1 MSIAAIVEPTGIAIV
16 GASEDRYYARSLI
29 QNMLDAG
36 FPEERLFPVH
46 PRNESVLGI
55 PCHASLTDIGRPVS
69 LVIIATNAG
78 TVENIVREAGRIG
91 AEAAIVL
98 ADGYAEQ
105 GEEGRERQARLVRT
119 AEESGVQLLGPN
131 TLGFIL
137 PGRSVA
143 AWAPGRLRTP
153 LAPGRTGVVF
163 QSSGMLNLFLNLC
176 IDRRI
181 GLSAAFSVGN
191 EASFDT
197 ADFVS
202 YLAEDPSTSVIG
214 LLIETTTNPRRLAE
228 ALEKAR
234 TAGKAVIAL
243 KLGASERARA
253 NAIAH
258 TGRLATSATSW
269 NALLERLGV
278 VLVEDLDELVE
289 ALTLFA
295 HVLGAGT
302 SVRRAG
308 EPLQYGFV
316 TVSGGDCSLICDL
329 AEALG
334 VPIADLEAGTHSRL
348 QGLLE
353 KPDLLGNPLDTE
365 NLLREDSDR
374 FYAAVDAL
382 CADSNVDVLVYRM
395 YLPTVPTDA
404 TKALYSRLVERA
416 LVAGKQSLVVT
427 RAIEELDA
435 AWYEFF
441 NELGVAFL
449 PSYRPALRS
458 LHHLSEWSGAAMTS
472 GRLSLATIPTETR
485 PAETGVVSDWA
496 STQRITAQ
504 AGIPYAAARLVQTP
518 EEGSAAAEAL
528 GFPVAA
534 KLVSTSLAH
543 KSDVGGVMLGLR
555 SSDEVQDA
563 VRRLHRIAEE
573 QGIVPEGIEIQMMA
587 ADAGVEMIVGVTN
600 DPSVGP
606 LILVG
611 MGGVLTELLQD
622 VVLLVPDVTVDDVKR
637 RLGELSGFPL
647 LGGYRGRP
655 PADVDALAEMLSRL
669 SDYVC
674 KNADSV
680 QAMDLNPVLVGPKGK
695 GVLAVDALV
704 VTTAPAS

>member
-29 QNMLDAG
+29 SNMLDAG
-36 FPEERLFPVH
+36 FPTERLFPVH

-55 PCHASLTDIGRPVS
+55 PCHASLADIGRPVS

-78 TVENIVREAGRIG
+78 TVEDIVREAGRIG

-105 GEEGRERQARLVRT
+105 GHEGRERQASLVRT
-119 AEESGVQLLGPN
+119 AEESGVRLLGPN
-131 TLGFIL
+131 TLGLIM
-137 PGRSVA
+137 PGRAVA

-202 YLAEDPSTSVIG
+202 FLADDPATAVIG

-228 ALEKAR
+228 SLDKAR
-234 TAGKAVIAL
+234 AAGKAVIAL

-258 TGRLATSATSW
+258 TGRLASSATSW
-269 NALLERLGV
+269 NALLQRLGV
-278 VLVEDLDELVE
+278 VLVDDLDELVE
-289 ALTLFA
+289 TLTLFS
-295 HVLGAGT
+295 HVLDEGSADLTG
-302 SVRRAG
+302 R
-308 EPLQYGFV
+308 EPLRYGFV

-334 VPIADLEAGTHSRL
+334 VPIADLEATTHARL
-348 QGLLE
+348 QELLE

-365 NLLREDSDR
+365 SLLREDPER
-374 FYAAVDAL
+374 FYASVDAL
-382 CADSNVDVLVYRM
+382 CGDPNVDVLVYRM

-404 TKALYSRLVERA
+404 TKALYSRLVEQARA
-416 LVAGKQSLVVT
+416 AGKRSLVVT

-435 AWYEFF
+435 SWYEFF

-458 LHHLSEWSGAAMTS
+458 LHHLSAWSGVVASSA
-472 GRLSLATIPTETR
+472 RLSLSTIPTETR
-485 PAETGVVSDWA
+485 PADVGVVSDWV
-496 STQRITAQ
+496 STQRIIEQ
-504 AGIPYAAARLVQTP
+504 AGIPYASAQLVQAP
-518 EEGSAAAEAL
+518 EEASAAAASL

-543 KSDVGGVMLGLR
+543 KSDVGGVILGLE
-555 SSDEVQDA
+555 SAEEVEEA
-563 VRRLHRIAEE
+563 VRRLHRIAED

-611 MGGVLTELLQD
+611 MGGVVTEILQD
-622 VVLLVPDVTVDDVKR
+622 VVLLVPDVSAADVKL
-637 RLGELSGFPL
+637 RLQELAGYPL
-647 LGGYRGRP
+647 LTGYRGRP

-669 SDYVC
+669 SAYICENPDTVH
-674 KNADSV
+674 
-680 QAMDLNPVLVGPKGK
+680 AMDLNPVLVGPHGK
-695 GVLAVDALV
+695 GVVAVDALV
-704 VTTAPAS
+704 VRVAPPS

>member
-29 QNMLDAG
+29 ENMLDAG

-55 PCHASLTDIGRPVS
+55 PCHASLTEIGRPVS
-69 LVIIATNAG
+69 LVIIATSAG
-78 TVENIVREAGRIG
+78 TVENIVREAGGIG

-105 GEEGRERQARLVRT
+105 GREGRERQASLVRT
-119 AEESGVQLLGPN
+119 AEESGVRLLGPN
-131 TLGFIL
+131 TLGLIL
-137 PGRSVA
+137 PGRAVA

-153 LAPGRTGVVF
+153 LAPGRIGVVF

-202 YLAEDPSTSVIG
+202 FLADDPDTSVIG

-228 ALEKAR
+228 SLEKAR
-234 TAGKAVIAL
+234 VAGKAVIAL

-258 TGRLATSATSW
+258 TGRLASSATSW
-269 NALLERLGV
+269 NALLQRLGV
-278 VLVEDLDELVE
+278 VLVDDLDELVE
-289 ALTLFA
+289 TLTLFS
-295 HVLGAGT
+295 HTLDGNL
-302 SVRRAG
+302 SRR
-308 EPLQYGFV
+308 EPLRYGFV

-334 VPIADLEAGTHSRL
+334 VPIADLEASTHARL
-348 QGLLE
+348 QELLE

-365 NLLREDSDR
+365 SLLREDSER
-374 FYAAVDAL
+374 FYASVDAL
-382 CADSNVDVLVYRM
+382 CGDPNVDVLVYRM
-395 YLPTVPTDA
+395 YLPTVPTVP

-416 LVAGKQSLVVT
+416 RAAGKRSLVVT

-435 AWYEFF
+435 SWYEFF

-458 LHHLSEWSGAAMTS
+458 LHHLSEWSGAVAS
-472 GRLSLATIPTETR
+472 SARLSLSTIPTETR
-485 PAETGVVSDWA
+485 PASVGAVSDWVT
-496 STQRITAQ
+496 TQRIIER
-504 AGIPYAAARLVQTP
+504 AGIPYASARLVQTP
-518 EEGSAAAEAL
+518 EEASAAAASL

-543 KSDVGGVMLGLR
+543 KSDVGGVILGIG
-555 SSDEVQDA
+555 SSEEVEEA
-563 VRRLHRIAEE
+563 VRRLNRIAED

-600 DPSVGP
+600 DASVGP

-611 MGGVLTELLQD
+611 MGGVFTEILQD
-622 VVLLVPDVTVDDVKR
+622 VVLLVPDVSPGDVKV
-637 RLGELSGFPL
+637 RLQELAGYPL
-647 LGGYRGRP
+647 LTGYRGRP
-655 PADVDALAEMLSRL
+655 PADVDALAEMLARL
-669 SDYVC
+669 SAFICESPDAVH
-674 KNADSV
+674 
-680 QAMDLNPVLVGPKGK
+680 AMDLNPLLVGPQGK
-695 GVLAVDALV
+695 GVVAVDALV
-704 VTTAPAS
+704 VTVAPSS